1 MDMYNREMYMHLSNL
16 EWDALGRMSTSVGS
30 DVIEAMLGHMSSDAQ
45 HASIARFIQS
55 ELNIAQHHISEM
67 ARQSQVMGQQQPQ
80 RRSHVDTLKV
90 DVDKFKGVA
99 GESLLRWFVELE
111 AAMIARGI
119 EQRSMQVTF
128 AMSNLAGRAKTWA
141 FGRRMGD
148 PNCFASYEDLKRELR
163 ETFEPP
169 KTEFRAR
176 SEFLGIKQ
184 GKRDIHAYSQ
194 HARLLTSCIVSEPID
209 NSTQVV
215 TFMRGLSDGPIK
227 THLFRMYPRTLEE
240 AISLAIQE
248 DFNMQQAYVHS
259 SGYKPKV
266 HHGHQSSDGT
276 EPMDLSYANDGSTRR
291 SGNKTQT
298 KCHRCQKT
306 GHFAYECM
314 AAKPA
319 PRKNARCPH
328 STSAKPQKKD
338 EEKPK
343 NGNSQ

>member
-1 MDMYNREMYMHLSNL
+1 
-16 EWDALGRMSTSVGS
+16 
-30 DVIEAMLGHMSSDAQ
+30 
-45 HASIARFIQS
+45 
-55 ELNIAQHHISEM
+55 
-67 ARQSQVMGQQQPQ
+67 MGQQQPQ

-119 EQRSMQVTF
+119 EQHSMRVTF

-276 EPMDLSYANDGSTRR
+276 EPMACLTRTTGR
-291 SGNKTQT
+291 LVVVMKTTTMKQKQMTIT
-298 KCHRCQKT
+298 KSSFSKRPSFQIEKNTSKEARLTEKKFITTHLCILTLTMYLNLQMQKT
-306 GHFAYECM
+306 L
-314 AAKPA
+314 
-319 PRKNARCPH
+319 
-328 STSAKPQKKD
+328 S
-338 EEKPK
+338 
-343 NGNSQ
+343 